1 MSGTE
6 WQRLGLARRDPAV
19 SVMLL
24 LPLALLHLSGR
35 DKAQAGAFAIVEMG
49 LQQLQWLAPWLLL
62 FLSITTLLWSLG
74 RIRLLNIPW
83 RGGAILLIVEG
94 IFWGWALGP
103 ILSYLTRLASAQVVP
118 IAMKWGEFHGLLAL
132 CAGAGLYEEL
142 LFRYFLMSGIYVLFC
157 GFFSTFASR
166 EASKTFSFGL
176 ALLLSSLAFSLAHAL
191 GDPAALDAAPFLFR
205 FLAGMVLGLL
215 FSWRGLAVV
224 AYAHASYDAQ
234 LLLF

>member
-1 MSGTE
+1 MSGSE
-6 WQRLGLARRDPAV
+6 WQRIGLARRDPAV

-35 DKAQAGAFAIVEMG
+35 DKAQAGAFAIVELG
-49 LQQLQWLAPWLLL
+49 LEQLQWLAPWLLSFFAL
-62 FLSITTLLWSLG
+62 GTLMWSLG

-83 RGGAILLIVEG
+83 RGGAILLILEG

-103 ILSYLTRLASAQVVP
+103 ILNFLTHLASTQVMP
-118 IAMKWGEFHGLLAL
+118 IAIDWSHLHGELAL

-142 LFRYFLMSGIYVLFC
+142 IFRYFLMSGLYVLFC
-157 GFFSTFASR
+157 GFFGTI
-166 EASKTFSFGL
+166 ASKEAAKPFSFGI

-191 GDPAALDAAPFLFR
+191 GDPSALDAGPFLFR

-234 LLLF
+234 ILLF

>member
-1 MSGTE
+1 MSASE

-19 SVMLL
+19 SVLLL

-35 DKAQAGAFAIVEMG
+35 QKAQAGAFAIVEYG
-49 LQQLQWLAPWLLL
+49 LEQLRWLAPVLLL
-62 FLSITTLLWSLG
+62 VLSVVTLLWSLG
-74 RIRLLNIPW
+74 RIRLLEIPW
-83 RGGAILLIVEG
+83 RGGAILLVVEG

-103 ILSYLTRLASAQVVP
+103 ILTFLTHLASGQVMP
-118 IAMKWGEFHGLLAL
+118 IAVDWSQFHGQLAL

-142 LFRYFLMSGIYVLFC
+142 LFRYFMMSGMYVLFC

-166 EASKTFSFGL
+166 EAARTFSFGL

-191 GDPAALDAAPFLFR
+191 GDPSALDADPFLFR
-205 FLAGMVLGLL
+205 LMAGLVLGLL

-224 AYAHASYDAQ
+224 AYAHATYDAQ